1 MRQNIQANV
10 ALKTFSGLHFGTA
23 RWIQGDRI
31 AFATDAEFNPG
42 DRAELR
48 MELSGKYPAV
58 LAEVLIVRTYEID
71 HKGEIG
77 CVAQIM
83 DMPEPDSDRLNDW
96 LSDLTEGG
104 VGTQP
109 SAWLESILRHQR
121 SGPVASAEETRS
133 ALNRIDQRLGLSR
146 SRSFTATAGH
156 RVGGRQSI
164 RDALK
169 ASFLENENDT
179 PTAPTLSPPVAA
191 PAPTPTPAPLQE
203 VPAQVPP
210 PAPVEESAAPTPG
223 TNGLLEG
230 EKDGLSWSYAGE
242 KVLLQWAERAA
253 LAKSWNDGL
262 KTGTI
267 QIPMTGSNVEVQQA
281 MTFRLTLPDGQIL
294 ALHGRVASVD
304 EDGLTCSVNV
314 PWGARVKLQSASKT

>member
-23 RWIQGDRI
+23 RWIQADRI

-48 MELSGKYPAV
+48 LELSGMYAAV

-71 HKGEIG
+71 GKGEFG

-83 DMPEPDSDRLNDW
+83 DMPQADSDRLNNW
-96 LSDLTEGG
+96 LADLTEGG
-104 VGTQP
+104 VGAQP
-109 SAWLESILRHQR
+109 SAWLESILRHHR
-121 SGPVASAEETRS
+121 SGPVASEEETRS

-146 SRSFTATAGH
+146 SRSFSATGGR

-169 ASFLENENDT
+169 ASFLENDRDDQPEKSSIN
-179 PTAPTLSPPVAA
+179 PAAA
-191 PAPTPTPAPLQE
+191 PAPTLKE
-203 VPAQVPP
+203 VPP
-210 PAPVEESAAPTPG
+210 PAPDVSVE
-223 TNGLLEG
+223 TNGALEG
-230 EKDGLSWSYAGE
+230 EQDGLSWCYTGE
-242 KVLLQWAERAA
+242 RFTLQWAERAA

-262 KTGTI
+262 KTGSI
-267 QIPMTGSNVEVQQA
+267 EIPMSDSQLEVQQPMA
-281 MTFRLTLPDGQIL
+281 FRLTLPDGQIL
-294 ALHGRVASVD
+294 ALRGRVASVGS
-304 EDGLTCSVNV
+304 EGLTCSVNV
-314 PWGARVKLQSASKT
+314 PWGARVKLQSASKI

>member
-23 RWIQGDRI
+23 RWIQADRI

-48 MELSGKYPAV
+48 MELSGKYAAV

-71 HKGEIG
+71 ENGEYG

-83 DMPEPDSDRLNDW
+83 DMPEADSDRLNNW
-96 LSDLTEGG
+96 LADLTEGG
-104 VGTQP
+104 VGAQP
-109 SAWLESILRHQR
+109 SAWLESILRHQHSR
-121 SGPVASAEETRS
+121 PAASEEETRS
-133 ALNRIDQRLGLSR
+133 ALNRIDQRMGRSR
-146 SRSFTATAGH
+146 SRSFTATGGQ

-169 ASFLENENDT
+169 ASFLENEDT
-179 PTAPTLSPPVAA
+179 DPGTTASTNRPRPASTPAPP
-191 PAPTPTPAPLQE
+191 PAPTPATPTRQAGPDP
-203 VPAQVPP
+203 VAPP
-210 PAPVEESAAPTPG
+210 PA
-223 TNGLLEG
+223 TNGVLQG
-230 EKDGLSWSYAGE
+230 ERDGLSWAYTGE
-242 KVLLQWAERAA
+242 KITLQWADRVA

-262 KTGTI
+262 KTGSI
-267 QIPMTGSNVEVQQA
+267 ELPMTGSRLETQQS
-281 MTFRLTLPDGQIL
+281 MSFRLTLPDGQIL
-294 ALHGRVASVD
+294 ALRGRVASVGT
-304 EDGLTCSVNV
+304 EGMTCSVNV